1 MATDEYQDELLAD
14 FQQTYHI
21 DLWGIDWDAL
31 DDGCAAHL
39 AALAYQLPNDSR
51 VIRAIAPMRSHGLD
65 VLLLREIEHNQ
76 RIWHWANT
84 EEAKHEGTEPEPIT
98 LPGEEEA
105 YRAMEESEQ
114 RNAIEVASILGIS
127 I

>member
-1 MATDEYQDELLAD
+1 MLAD

-21 DLWGIDWDAL
+21 DLWGADWDAL
-31 DDGCAAHL
+31 DDGSAAHL
-39 AALAYQLPNDSR
+39 AALAYQLPKDSR
-51 VIRAIAPMRSHGLD
+51 VYSAIAPMRSHGLD

-84 EEAKHEGTEPEPIT
+84 EEAKHEESKPEPIT

-105 YRAMEESEQ
+105 YQAMADYERQ
-114 RNAIEVASILGIS
+114 NAIEVASILGIS